1 VLLFPGIIAIGV
13 LAGYAFG
20 GRLTNLALMRWRS
33 FPLVG
38 IAIAMQVA
46 LSLRPLRN
54 ALGDHTWDAVV
65 TSYAL
70 IGLWLVLNIRHRRG
84 LTRAGVGLA
93 AAGWLLNVIVMV
105 PNRGMPVSAAGL
117 DAAGAP
123 PDLKVSSG
131 HLYKHVLA
139 SHSSVLRPLGD
150 VIPLRLLHT
159 VISAGDVVML
169 VGIATIVAA
178 GMRTTETETERAE
191 AAAEIEA
198 AAEPAT
204 PSDPPSPVTRPAL
217 DHGMLGPIGSR

>member
-1 VLLFPGIIAIGV
+1 MFLFPGIVAIGV

-20 GRLTNLALMRWRS
+20 GRLSNLALMRWRS

-38 IAIAMQVA
+38 VAIAMQVA

-65 TSYAL
+65 ASYAL

-84 LTRAGVGLA
+84 LPRAGAGLA
-93 AAGWLLNVIVMV
+93 AAGWLLNVVVMV

-123 PDLKVSSG
+123 PDLRVSSG

-178 GMRTTETETERAE
+178 GMRTTETESTAE
-191 AAAEIEA
+191 T
-198 AAEPAT
+198 EPAM
-204 PSDPPSPVTRPAL
+204 PSDPPSPVTRPSL
-217 DHGMLGPIGSR
+217 DHGMLGQIGSR